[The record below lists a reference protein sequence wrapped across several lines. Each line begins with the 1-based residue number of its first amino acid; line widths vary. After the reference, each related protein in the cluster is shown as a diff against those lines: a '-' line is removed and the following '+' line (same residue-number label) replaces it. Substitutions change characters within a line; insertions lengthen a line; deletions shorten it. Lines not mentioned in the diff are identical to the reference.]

1 MNSAN
6 SHGAKLNDAIYNRR
20 LKMKD
25 LDEDLFGKSSF
36 GKRLNKPSKSK
47 VEEQAN
53 NQEEDQTILR
63 GSILNSTYKS
73 GFRIHTTDIIEVR
86 DYEVTAI
93 LQPAITIII
102 MLTGAI
108 TFDRDDEETVLN
120 ANQGP
125 VGYFMSRT
133 HPIIWK
139 RHIRKD
145 QLIRKVVVTMDHSFV
160 TKDLDIDVEAAQWQK
175 IIADTSPKTWQPSS
189 RILSIAERLIRPTEE
204 NPLVRNLA
212 QQTAAL
218 EIMTDA
224 LQHILPIQ
232 HNGNLTSGNISK
244 AVRIKSYVDQHI
256 HEDMCMDKLATAL
269 GSSVN
274 SLQRYFKAEY
284 GRPLMGYIRER
295 KLIMAH
301 EAMERDNLTIG
312 QAAYLAGYNSA
323 ANFSTA
329 YKKTFGFSPSLLKS
343 S

>member
-1 MNSAN
+1 M
-6 SHGAKLNDAIYNRR
+6 HDTFYNRR

-25 LDEDLFGKSSF
+25 LDEDLFESGHF
-36 GKRLNKPSKSK
+36 GERVSDDFQQPR
-47 VEEQAN
+47 A
-53 NQEEDQTILR
+53 DQTILR
-63 GSILNSTYKS
+63 GTILNSSYQS

-102 MLTGAI
+102 MLTGTI
-108 TFDRDDEETVLN
+108 TFDRDGEKTVLD
-120 ANQGP
+120 ALEGP
-125 VGYFMSRT
+125 TGYFMSRT
-133 HPIIWK
+133 KPMIWK

-160 TKDLDIDVEAAQWQK
+160 TKDLDIDVDAAQWQK
-175 IIADTSPKTWQPSS
+175 IIADTSPKKWQPSS

-204 NPLVRNLA
+204 NPLVRNLS

-232 HNGNLTSGNISK
+232 HKDDLASNNISK

-256 HEDMCMDKLATAL
+256 TEDMCMDKLADAL
-269 GSSVN
+269 GTSVN

-301 EAMERDNLTIG
+301 EAMERDNLTIA
-312 QAAYLAGYNSA
+312 QAAHLAGYNSA

-329 YKKTFGFSPSLLKS
+329 YKKAFGFSPSLIKS